1 MIIFFKKTKKTI
13 KLYNNDVF
21 LIAQRLF
28 YNKIIVSLYIF
39 FLYYQSQDTL
49 VKYLTFKKK
58 KKNNYLSFKWVHL
71 LSVKLIELWIAQWK
85 DRICTKKNQ
94 QWKQTMLNASPRF
107 CIFKQ
112 APNNFKSIIL
122 ARKIHLQCMVGN
134 NG

>member
-1 MIIFFKKTKKTI
+1 MIIFLKKTKKTI

-58 KKNNYLSFKWVHL
+58 KNNYLSFKWVHL
-71 LSVKLIELWIAQWK
+71 LSVKLIDLWIAQWK
-85 DRICTKKNQ
+85 DRICKKKKNQ
-94 QWKQTMLNASPRF
+94 QWKQTMLNASPRL

-112 APNNFKSIIL
+112 AHNNFKSIIL

>member
-28 YNKIIVSLYIF
+28 YNKIIVSLYI

-85 DRICTKKNQ
+85 DRICKKKNQ